1 MGLNANDAK
10 ILIECLPYM
19 RQFHNEIVV
28 IKYGGHAMIDDNL
41 KKAFALNIAL
51 LKQVGIRP
59 IIVHG
64 GGPQIGNMLKKLAI
78 ESTFCE
84 GMRVTDSETMDV
96 VEMVLGGKVNKEIVS
111 LLNMAGVRAIGLS
124 GKDGH
129 FIRARKME
137 MVVEKQDHSPEI
149 IDLGCVGEVVGIDT
163 SLLQTLAKDDFIPVI
178 APIGVDENNQTYNIN
193 ADFVA
198 GAIAGAL
205 KAKRLILLTDVAGI
219 LDKNKE
225 LISSIS
231 MRDAWGLF
239 ANGTLTGGMIPKV
252 KCCLEA
258 LQDGVEKAM
267 IVDGRVENCILLEL
281 FTNQGVGTEIINPT
295 VNTN

>member
-1 MGLNANDAK
+1 MALNASDAQ

-19 RQFHNEIVV
+19 REFHKEIVV
-28 IKYGGHAMIDDNL
+28 IKYGGHAMIDDEL

-64 GGPQIGNMLKKLAI
+64 GGPQIGSMLKKLAI

-84 GMRVTDSETMDV
+84 GMRVTDTATMDV

-111 LLNMAGVRAIGLS
+111 LLNMAGVKAIGLS

-137 MVVEKQDHSPEI
+137 MIVQKEANPPEI
-149 IDLGCVGEVVGIDT
+149 IDLGCVGEVMNIDT
-163 SLLQTLAKDDFIPVI
+163 TLLHTLAQDDFVPVI
-178 APIGVDENNQTYNIN
+178 APIGVDENNCTYNIN

-198 GAIAGAL
+198 GAVAGAL

-219 LDKNKE
+219 LDKGKE

-231 MRDAWGLF
+231 MNEAWGLF

-267 IVDGRVENCILLEL
+267 IVDGRVPNCILLEL
-281 FTNQGVGTEIINPT
+281 FTNKGVGTEI
-295 VNTN
+295 VHAAG